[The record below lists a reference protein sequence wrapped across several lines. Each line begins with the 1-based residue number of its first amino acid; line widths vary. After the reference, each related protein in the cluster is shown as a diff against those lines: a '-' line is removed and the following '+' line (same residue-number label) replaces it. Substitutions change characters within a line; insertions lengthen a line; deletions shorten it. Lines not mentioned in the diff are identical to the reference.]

1 MTVSDQQYDAI
12 AESFAE
18 SAGLPARAQAEIPS
32 VLDLLGDIRD
42 LEVLDLAC
50 GTGLYSRLA
59 KALGARRVV
68 GVDSSPVMIEVAKR
82 TTRDGLGVDYRVHD
96 VSVMPVIGE
105 FDVVVAAF
113 LLNYAPTLD
122 ALSSMCRM
130 IADNLRPGG
139 RFIGDIPRGS
149 YDPTRPLS
157 DKYGMTYDMPPT
169 IAEGDEFSF
178 TAHLDPPLTIK
189 SRRWLDETYETQLR
203 NAGLVDIEFHPWR
216 PVGEEFDGG
225 FWEEWTANPLAHNV
239 SARKP

>member
-1 MTVSDQQYDAI
+1 M
-12 AESFAE
+12 
-18 SAGLPARAQAEIPS
+18 EIPS
-32 VLDLLGDIRD
+32 ILDLLGDVRD

-50 GTGLYSRLA
+50 GTGLYSRLV

-68 GVDSSPVMIEVAKR
+68 GIDSSPVMIEFAKR
-82 TTRDGLGVDYRVHD
+82 TTLGGLEIEYEVHD
-96 VSVMPVIGE
+96 VSNMSVIGK

-130 IADNLRPGG
+130 IAGNLRSGG

-157 DKYGMTYDMPPT
+157 DKYGMTYSMPPT

-203 NAGLVDIEFHPWR
+203 NAGLAEIEFHPWR
-216 PVGEEFDGG
+216 PADEEDNGD
-225 FWEEWTANPLAHNV
+225 FWEEWDANPLAHSV